1 MTIPFTTKR
10 PEGEAHLLVETVT
23 RRATSWCAK
32 GHVVAW
38 DQIALNDMVAAV
50 PRPRRR
56 RAIEVETCDTGI
68 AAVVIDGE
76 TVVCGDIRG
85 WLWRPDRQ
93 RRCGSGLDE

>member
-38 DQIALNDMVAAV
+38 DQIALNDMVTAV
-50 PRPRRR
+50 PRPKRR

-68 AAVVIDGE
+68 AAVMIDGE
-76 TVVCGDIRG
+76 TSSAVTFVA
-85 WLWRPDRQ
+85 
-93 RRCGSGLDE
+93 GSGAPRPTTTVWVRVG